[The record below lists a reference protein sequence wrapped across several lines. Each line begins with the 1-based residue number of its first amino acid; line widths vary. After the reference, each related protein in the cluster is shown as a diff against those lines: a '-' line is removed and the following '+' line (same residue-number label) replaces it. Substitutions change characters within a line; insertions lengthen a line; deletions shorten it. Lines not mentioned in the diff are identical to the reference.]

1 MRKDSV
7 KVNNFISCSKFS
19 QITQQQSNKKAFT
32 FISPNKKY
40 SGLGIKR
47 KEFIHKCLLYRIFK
61 ALEGVN
67 MVHRYVIFLY
77 QLYSQIRRWGQQK
90 TKQTKKLTRLAGV
103 MALYKKLLMINKV
116 TNTTRSFAKELQ
128 IPTEIKEMQ
137 I

>member
-1 MRKDSV
+1 
-7 KVNNFISCSKFS
+7 
-19 QITQQQSNKKAFT
+19 
-32 FISPNKKY
+32 
-40 SGLGIKR
+40 
-47 KEFIHKCLLYRIFK
+47 
-61 ALEGVN
+61 